1 MDTSKPDALLEATNL
16 HVQYGKAH
24 VLQDIT
30 LRIEEGEFV
39 GLVGPNGAGKSTL
52 LRSLLGLVEPSNG
65 EVRCYGRPV
74 HRFDD
79 WTRIGYVPQ
88 HAVNVDAAFPANA
101 LEIALLGR
109 VAKRGLFRRWSAEDK
124 SIASDALARVGV
136 DHLADRPVGTLS
148 GGERQRVFLAKAL
161 AGDPDLLVL
170 DEPTAGVD
178 MAAREDFYNLIDGLN
193 HEEGITILLVSH
205 DLQAVQLC
213 CHRLIALNHRIVYDG
228 TPEAFDEEGGISR
241 AYDMHVSHH
250 PERGGG
256 HP

>member
-1 MDTSKPDALLEATNL
+1 MSPCTCDPLLETKNL
-16 HVQYGKAH
+16 NVQYGNAH
-24 VLQDIT
+24 VLQDVT
-30 LRIEEGEFV
+30 LRIDDGEFV

-52 LRSLLGLVEPSNG
+52 LRSLLGLIDPSNG
-65 EVRCYGRPV
+65 EVCCCGRPV

-88 HAVNVDAAFPANA
+88 HAVNVDAKFPASA

-109 VAKRGLFRRWSAEDK
+109 VAKRGLFRRWTAEDK
-124 SIASDALARVGV
+124 QAANDALARVGI
-136 DHLADRPVGTLS
+136 DHLAERPVGTLS

-161 AGDPDLLVL
+161 AGNPDLLLL

-178 MAAREDFYNLIDGLN
+178 MSAREDFYNLIDGLN

-213 CHRLIALNHRIVYDG
+213 CHRLVALNRRIVYDG
-228 TPEAFDEEGGISR
+228 SPEAFDEEGGISR
-241 AYDMHVSHH
+241 AYDMNVSHH
-250 PERGGG
+250 PERTGA
-256 HP
+256 PP